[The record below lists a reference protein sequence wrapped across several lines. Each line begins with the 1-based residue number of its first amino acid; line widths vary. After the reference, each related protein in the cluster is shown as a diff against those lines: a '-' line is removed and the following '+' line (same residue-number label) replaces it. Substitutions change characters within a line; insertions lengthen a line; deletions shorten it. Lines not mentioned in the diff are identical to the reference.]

1 MVAPGQDVVEISND
15 KPRVLKSSQNQK
27 IQADI
32 QNQDLFLPSRK
43 PLHSTCGEVV
53 DQDDNHHQDY

>member
-1 MVAPGQDVVEISND
+1 MVAPGQDIVEIPND
-15 KPRVLKSSQNQK
+15 EPGVFKSSQNQK

-32 QNQDLFLPSRK
+32 QNQDLLLPSRE
-43 PLHSTCGEVV
+43 PFHSTRGEVV